1 MLLTVAR
8 IGRAHGVLGEATIEV
23 RTDMPE
29 ERFYVGSVLA
39 TEPTSFGPLTITSV
53 RDHNGIILLGFAGI
67 HDRSGIEKLRD
78 VLLRAEVDIEEE
90 FDDEDDYHVQQLIGC
105 MVSTESGEEV
115 GLVKDVVNLPGQDVL
130 AVDYRGRE
138 ILIPFVYEI
147 VPTIDIKARKIIIT
161 PPAGLLDDSAAIIAS
176 TRESESE
183 SE

>member
-39 TEPTSFGPLTITSV
+39 TEPTSFGPLTVSSV
-53 RDHNGIILLGFAGI
+53 RVHNGIILLGFEGI
-67 HDRSGIEKLRD
+67 NDRNAIEKLRD

-90 FDDEDDYHVQQLIGC
+90 LDDEDDYHVQQLIGC
-105 MVSTESGEEV
+105 AVETEDGQAV
-115 GLVKDVVNLPGQDVL
+115 GPVKDVVNLPGQDVL
-130 AVDYRGRE
+130 AVDYHGRE

-147 VPTIDIKARKIIIT
+147 VPTVDIKSRKIIIA

-176 TRESESE
+176 TRESETTDE
-183 SE
+183 